1 MLLDALLPAFFASS
15 AAAPQVRVAQEA
27 PMEKRT
33 YLADPSYWSFF
44 AFGRPTKADVAV
56 TDFTVLSNSA
66 WYSAVRYISEGVAML
81 DRKVKRSMSGRVQ
94 EVTSHPVAELLA
106 HEPHPFY
113 SWHDLL
119 AALLT
124 NACHGNGYARIW
136 RDPVSLR
143 PVYVEHIPSSCVVV
157 EYAPNGGLSYRIC
170 GTIAGRSISAL
181 IPPSDMIHVKGLSLD
196 AITGLSTGL
205 LHTDIHGTAIARN
218 QFTAA
223 MMGQQARPSLA
234 ITSEDDLTWEDL
246 KLARQNF
253 ESQYSGSVNAG
264 VPLFLG
270 KGQKIE
276 YLQWSPVEAGLEQI
290 AHLGVADVARLTKVP
305 LDMLGIENGGTYGAG
320 VQRSKDFLTHCLRPW
335 VERLQE
341 EFTRKLFYLSEHG
354 RYYFEFD
361 LSMYL
366 ELDREAEAKVLA
378 TLVSSTIMTP
388 NEARKRLG
396 LEEVAGGDQLLTDI
410 NQVPLENVLE
420 VAMAKYLSAKGEAEA
435 NAKAAEDAA
444 KELSDKNAPLGQS
457 DSDGKEAPAP
467 R

>member
-1 MLLDALLPAFFASS
+1 M
-15 AAAPQVRVAQEA
+15 
-27 PMEKRT
+27 
-33 YLADPSYWSFF
+33 
-44 AFGRPTKADVAV
+44 
-56 TDFTVLSNSA
+56 
-66 WYSAVRYISEGVAML
+66 
-81 DRKVKRSMSGRVQ
+81 
-94 EVTSHPVAELLA
+94 
-106 HEPHPFY
+106 
-113 SWHDLL
+113 
-119 AALLT
+119 
-124 NACHGNGYARIW
+124 
-136 RDPVSLR
+136 
-143 PVYVEHIPSSCVVV
+143 
-157 EYAPNGGLSYRIC
+157 
-170 GTIAGRSISAL
+170 
-181 IPPSDMIHVKGLSLD
+181 
-196 AITGLSTGL
+196 
-205 LHTDIHGTAIARN
+205 
-218 QFTAA
+218 
-223 MMGQQARPSLA
+223 
-234 ITSEDDLTWEDL
+234 
-246 KLARQNF
+246 
-253 ESQYSGSVNAG
+253 NAG

-276 YLQWSPVEAGLEQI
+276 YLQWSPVEAGLEQL
-290 AHLGVADVARLTKVP
+290 AHLGVADVARLMKVP

-444 KELSDKNAPLGQS
+444 KELSDKNAPSGQS